1 MVSSSCLHSVLDT
14 AVNGIIIIDDNATIQ
29 VYNRACE
36 NLFGYTSEEAV
47 GQNVNLLMPDAV
59 AAQHDGYIQKYLKS
73 GDARVVG
80 IGREVVARHKDGT
93 QIPVELSVGEAQT
106 ESGHQFIGVLK
117 DLRATKEYEERLRVL
132 QSNLVTMTRVNA
144 LDEMGAAIA
153 HEVNQPLT
161 ALMLYLQTGARRARA
176 TEQPDEA
183 MITLMDKA
191 VTEAARAGQIIQRMR
206 NFVERQ
212 APQCIGTGLATLIDD
227 CLELVRV
234 GQETDDVEFVSSFVD
249 YNYHLELDSV
259 QIQQILVNLIRN
271 AGEAVKDRP
280 VKKVVVSVERDEE
293 NVFVKVTDTGAGLD
307 EDVVSHLFKAF
318 TGTKRRGL
326 GIGLAISR
334 SIAQNHGGDLT
345 VEPYEEGKGATFT
358 LRLPVNS
365 KATSKAEA
373 VV

>member
-14 AVNGIIIIDDNATIQ
+14 AVNGIIVIDDNGTILI
-29 VYNRACE
+29 YNRACE
-36 NLFGYTSEEAV
+36 NMFGYKSAEVV
-47 GQNVNLLMPDAV
+47 GKNVNTLMPSAT
-59 AAQHDGYIQKYLKS
+59 AKQHDQFIRNYLKS
-73 GDARVVG
+73 GDPKVVG
-80 IGREVVARHKDGT
+80 IGREVVGRHKDGT
-93 QIPVELSVGEAQT
+93 EIPIELSVGEAQT

-161 ALMLYLQTGARRARA
+161 ALMLYLQTAARRARA
-176 TEQPDEA
+176 ADQPDDP
-183 MITLMDKA
+183 MISLMDKA
-191 VTEAARAGQIIQRMR
+191 VVEAERAGQIIQRMR

-234 GQETDDVEFVSSFVD
+234 GHEADDVEFISTFVD
-249 YNYHLELDSV
+249 YNYQLELDSV

-271 AGEAVKDRP
+271 AGEAVKDQP
-280 VKKVVVSVERDEE
+280 VKQVVVSVERDDD
-293 NVFVKVTDTGAGLD
+293 NVFVKVMDTGPGLD
-307 EDVVSHLFKAF
+307 EEAVSHLFKAF

-334 SIAQNHGGDLT
+334 SIAQNHGGDLL
-345 VEPYEEGKGATFT
+345 VKPYEEGKGATFT

-365 KATSKAEA
+365 KATS
-373 VV
+373 